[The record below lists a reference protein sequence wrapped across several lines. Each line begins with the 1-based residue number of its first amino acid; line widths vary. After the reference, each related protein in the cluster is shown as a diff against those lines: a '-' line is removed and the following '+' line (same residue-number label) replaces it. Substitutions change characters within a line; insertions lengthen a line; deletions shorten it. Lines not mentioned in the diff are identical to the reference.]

1 MHAHHHPVD
10 VAVLLRRL
18 ERRLQEAL
26 LRAARV
32 AAHVRVPAV
41 LVADV
46 IVVQADDS
54 YRTGGEG
61 VPEPAQLGI
70 GIRFWQSEVRLIGGV
85 SDRSVASF
93 VLVVARCGHPRPMA
107 RGAAVVVEP
116 GRPRPDPIGGE
127 VGVAQVTVDEV
138 EQRGDALDA
147 GRHVTRRRRA
157 AAVAAIGRRAPCDV
171 QCRRRLIAEAG
182 EGDPVAT
189 LRGRAEGA
197 QFGRCAVVHCG
208 VHVVRVRRQPRQPSV
223 IYPNFAAGLGIS
235 INLGVGHGGRPEPR
249 CRGSEQDARI
259 ADRFGRVPGRYEFG
273 RRVGAELQM
282 QSRHGRCTARI
293 GSAPRIDAAVRSRT
307 HQRERTGTER
317 CAADR

>member
-1 MHAHHHPVD
+1 MTRCTVPFVVSTTSSRVSTGIGVLVSLGCVPLIGMGSFVVVLVPAHHQVDPVAVEQRQPVLSNAEIGAVGAIGRRHGGLMHAHHHPVD

-54 YRTGGEG
+54 YRAGGEG
-61 VPEPAQLGI
+61 VPEPAQLGV

-127 VGVAQVTVDEV
+127 VGVAQVTVDEI

-147 GRHVTRRRRA
+147 GRHVTRRQETRR
-157 AAVAAIGRRAPCDV
+157 C
-171 QCRRRLIAEAG
+171 
-182 EGDPVAT
+182 
-189 LRGRAEGA
+189 
-197 QFGRCAVVHCG
+197 HC
-208 VHVVRVRRQPRQPSV
+208 HRSSRPVRRSV
-223 IYPNFAAGLGIS
+223 PAS
-235 INLGVGHGGRPEPR
+235 I
-249 CRGSEQDARI
+249 
-259 ADRFGRVPGRYEFG
+259 DR
-273 RRVGAELQM
+273 
-282 QSRHGRCTARI
+282 
-293 GSAPRIDAAVRSRT
+293 RSW
-307 HQRERTGTER
+307 
-317 CAADR
+317 